1 MEDVLILSVI
11 FGGTALIIWAS
22 SFSFGK
28 KGKKREK
35 HESPLPASALEPAI
49 SPESLV
55 PPVLA
60 QAWALPQPQRTH
72 ALCLLSA
79 LKDLPSG
86 LDMHTDIRLRQIR
99 DEYLPETLS
108 AYLSLPPALRAQ
120 HEAELSE
127 ALTRLEKNANELVTV
142 ANPALAWQVQ
152 RRFLESRFE
161 EGENGLTLSPEA
173 VKV

>member
-1 MEDVLILSVI
+1 MEDVLALSVI
-11 FGGTALIIWAS
+11 FGGTALIVWVAS
-22 SFSFGK
+22 LGK
-28 KGKKREK
+28 KGKKREE
-35 HESPLPASALEPAI
+35 HESLPSVPISAPAT
-49 SPESLV
+49 SPEVL
-55 PPVLA
+55 PVLA

-108 AYLSLPPALRAQ
+108 TYLSLSPALRTQ

-127 ALTRLEKNANELVTV
+127 ALTRLEENANELVTV
-142 ANPALAWQVQ
+142 ANPVLKWQVQ

-161 EGENGLTLSPEA
+161 EGEKGLTLSPEP

>member
-1 MEDVLILSVI
+1 MEMEDVLALLVI
-11 FGGTALIIWAS
+11 FGGTALIVWVAS
-22 SFSFGK
+22 LGK
-28 KGKKREK
+28 KGKKREE
-35 HESPLPASALEPAI
+35 HESLPSVPISAPAT
-49 SPESLV
+49 SPEVL
-55 PPVLA
+55 PVLA
-60 QAWALPQPQRTH
+60 QAWALPQSQRTH

-86 LDMHTDIRLRQIR
+86 LDMHTEIRLRQIR

-120 HEAELSE
+120 HEAELSD
-127 ALTRLEKNANELVTV
+127 ALTRLEENANELVTV
-142 ANPALAWQVQ
+142 ANPVLKWQVQ

-161 EGENGLTLSPEA
+161 EGEKGLTLSPEP

>member
-1 MEDVLILSVI
+1 MEAVLILSVI
-11 FGGTALIIWAS
+11 FGGTALIIWVS
-22 SFSFGK
+22 SLGK
-28 KGKKREK
+28 KSKREK
-35 HESPLPASALEPAI
+35 QESLPPAPASEPVV
-49 SPESLV
+49 SSEGVVL
-55 PPVLA
+55 PVLA

-79 LKDLPSG
+79 LKDLPTG

-108 AYLSLPPALRAQ
+108 AYLGLPPALRVQ

-127 ALTRLEKNANELVTV
+127 ALTRLEKNANELVAA
-142 ANPALAWQVQ
+142 ANPALEWQVQ

-161 EGENGLTLSPEA
+161 QNKEVLVVT
-173 VKV
+173 